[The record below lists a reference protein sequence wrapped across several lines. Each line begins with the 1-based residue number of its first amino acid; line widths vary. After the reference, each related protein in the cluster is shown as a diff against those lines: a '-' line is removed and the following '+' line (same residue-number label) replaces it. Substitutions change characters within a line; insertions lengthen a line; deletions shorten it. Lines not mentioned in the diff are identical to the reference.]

1 MPDKKEAI
9 SSDTPASNINIAAV
23 NNGKLTA
30 ADLMSKYQQR
40 VNNYNTMLSLMDDSQ
55 SKLFNLGV
63 NLYDIQKRENDW
75 SGYIGYA
82 LKLLCCCG
90 YYYDYVSGK
99 WDVCDTLE
107 NFTPDPNNSDDIQ
120 YQYNSYIRNTLY
132 PRTVCSAIGIS
143 CWDITDADIDMAIV
157 NKALSGEMQYGY
169 CDMRVNFCG
178 EQATTTPSIT
188 IPDIPVSSSIN
199 VDEMTKGDKSKDK
212 FIYAF
217 TDSGVSKNNRNW
229 RPMIMDSIAQQV
241 MDKCPPGNFGHMK
254 PENVGFDLPLPVVTW
269 IGATT
274 ELLPDGVTKRC
285 WLKGYVIPTDAG
297 NQLKLFIRAKAI
309 DSISVFGGLILL
321 PNEDTG
327 IQTVLQCDL
336 KSIDISGKLKQGLN
350 SGIVKLA
357 GEMSDITAPPIPL
370 VNNMYTRKEHKEMPD
385 LTSITLEQL
394 KLNNPKLYGE
404 MKAEVVAALN
414 TENKNKELL
423 IKAGEMDTL
432 TTQYGNVK
440 DTLETYKSFAGEIA
454 GAMSIQQNGTTIPTL
469 SDVINAVKAQVT
481 QLKDV
486 TTALNP
492 ADNQTVVDKA
502 NEVAL
507 QAKLA
512 NNANAITTVQNKFAE
527 LTKDV
532 TNDAVKNLVSM
543 QFSGILNAKPEEVAD
558 DFATTSVAKLEAEVP
573 TVIQNVTT
581 QAQALLQAGQVAG
594 EMGVF
599 DNLGLGKG
607 TNSQGKDP
615 STMTDEEYA
624 TSLGY

>member
-1 MPDKKEAI
+1 
-9 SSDTPASNINIAAV
+9 
-23 NNGKLTA
+23 
-30 ADLMSKYQQR
+30 
-40 VNNYNTMLSLMDDSQ
+40 
-55 SKLFNLGV
+55 
-63 NLYDIQKRENDW
+63 
-75 SGYIGYA
+75 
-82 LKLLCCCG
+82 
-90 YYYDYVSGK
+90 
-99 WDVCDTLE
+99 
-107 NFTPDPNNSDDIQ
+107 
-120 YQYNSYIRNTLY
+120 
-132 PRTVCSAIGIS
+132 
-143 CWDITDADIDMAIV
+143 
-157 NKALSGEMQYGY
+157 
-169 CDMRVNFCG
+169 
-178 EQATTTPSIT
+178 
-188 IPDIPVSSSIN
+188 
-199 VDEMTKGDKSKDK
+199 
-212 FIYAF
+212 
-217 TDSGVSKNNRNW
+217 
-229 RPMIMDSIAQQV
+229 
-241 MDKCPPGNFGHMK
+241 
-254 PENVGFDLPLPVVTW
+254 
-269 IGATT
+269 
-274 ELLPDGVTKRC
+274 
-285 WLKGYVIPTDAG
+285 
-297 NQLKLFIRAKAI
+297 
-309 DSISVFGGLILL
+309 
-321 PNEDTG
+321 
-327 IQTVLQCDL
+327 
-336 KSIDISGKLKQGLN
+336 
-350 SGIVKLA
+350 
-357 GEMSDITAPPIPL
+357 
-370 VNNMYTRKEHKEMPD
+370 MPD

-440 DTLETYKSFAGEIA
+440 DTLESYKSFAGEIA

-469 SDVINAVKAQVT
+469 SDIINAVKAQVT

-543 QFSGILNAKPEEVAD
+543 QFSGILNAKPEEIAD
-558 DFATTSVAKLEAEVP
+558 DFATTSVVKLEAEVP

-607 TNSQGKDP
+607 TNNQGKDP